1 MGYVRVEWPWS
12 QEWMSEEY
20 EDDVEYGSES
30 GVVFVPEE
38 LYNQVNGEFF
48 HKY

>member
-1 MGYVRVEWPWS
+1 
-12 QEWMSEEY
+12 MSEEY

-38 LYNQVNGEFF
+38 LYNRVKGE
-48 HKY
+48 